1 MKKTL
6 LAVCII
12 ATAAITFISCD
23 WFSSKKT
30 NYPLMGKWRID
41 SFDSKKDSGKSSL
54 NFVGL
59 LLLAAQSKDSLRME
73 YDFSQDTV
81 SFQLTK
87 NEIIKAPYEFNKE
100 KKELLIKDSVP
111 VSLMY
116 SKLNDTTITLTSLD
130 SSTIFLRKVK

>member
-12 ATAAITFISCD
+12 ATATITFISCD
-23 WFSSKKT
+23 WFSSKKV
-30 NYPLMGKWRID
+30 NYPLIGKWRVD
-41 SFDSKKDSGKSSL
+41 SFDSKQDSGKASL

-59 LLLAAQSKDSLRME
+59 LLIAAQSKDSLKME

-87 NEIIKAPYEFNKE
+87 NEIIKAPYEFNKD
-100 KKELLIKDSVP
+100 KQELLIKDSVP
-111 VSLMY
+111 VSMLY
-116 SKLNDTTITLTSLD
+116 AKVNDSTIALTSTD
-130 SSTIFLRKVK
+130 SSTVFLRKIK

>member
-1 MKKTL
+1 MKKTIV
-6 LAVCII
+6 AVCII
-12 ATAAITFISCD
+12 TASVTLFSCD

-30 NYPLMGKWRID
+30 NYPLIGKWRID
-41 SFDSKKDSGKSSL
+41 SFDTKKDSGKSSL
-54 NFVGL
+54 NFIGL
-59 LLLAAQSKDSLRME
+59 LLVASQSKDSLKME

-87 NEIIKAPYEFNKE
+87 NEIVKAPYEFNKD

-111 VSLMY
+111 VSLIY
-116 SKLNDTTITLTSLD
+116 SKLNDSTITLTSTD